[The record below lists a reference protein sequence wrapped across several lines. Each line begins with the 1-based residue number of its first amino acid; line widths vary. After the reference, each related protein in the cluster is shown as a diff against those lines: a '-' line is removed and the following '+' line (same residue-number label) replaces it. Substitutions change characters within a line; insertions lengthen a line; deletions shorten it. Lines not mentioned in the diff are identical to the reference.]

1 MNRRASYGP
10 PILMVVIGL
19 VTVLALNALALNVY
33 VEEVGVNLTMIGWIL
48 AGLGTLWLL
57 LVAYQNNKSNT
68 TSSVESVTD
77 SQGRSSQVERETQ
90 IS

>member
-19 VTVLALNALALNVY
+19 VTVLALNALALNVF
-33 VEEVGVNLTMIGWIL
+33 VEGVGVNLTMIGWIL
-48 AGLGTLWLL
+48 AGLGVLWLL

-77 SQGRSSQVERETQ
+77 SQGRSSQVERETET
-90 IS
+90 S

>member
-19 VTVLALNALALNVY
+19 VAALALNVF
-33 VEEVGVNLTMIGWIL
+33 VEGVNLTMIGWIL
-48 AGLGTLWLL
+48 AGLGVLWLL

-77 SQGRSSQVERETQ
+77 SQGKSSQVERETQ
-90 IS
+90 TS